1 VPCLQRQVKS
11 DAARGRPVHL
21 FAGEFLAIRC
31 GRQMR
36 RAIGIPSMV
45 IVGTVV
51 AGASASC
58 FSKLPQR
65 GWPPAK
71 PNHCLRGF
79 NGMALTAW

>member
-1 VPCLQRQVKS
+1 
-11 DAARGRPVHL
+11 
-21 FAGEFLAIRC
+21 
-31 GRQMR
+31 
-36 RAIGIPSMV
+36 MV